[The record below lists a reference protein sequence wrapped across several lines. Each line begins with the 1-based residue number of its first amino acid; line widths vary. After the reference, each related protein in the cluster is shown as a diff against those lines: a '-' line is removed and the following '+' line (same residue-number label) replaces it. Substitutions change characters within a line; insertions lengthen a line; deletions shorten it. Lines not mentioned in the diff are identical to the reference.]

1 MSAVEEF
8 EFSHCDIYNRCEQHI
23 TEQGG
28 VVRVTGLDLAP
39 RGTLAR
45 IKTELAD
52 ASRQIA
58 RLQSGEIIESDLLT
72 AVDMLA
78 LAEARIRELEAELAE
93 RRALDADV
101 RALANYCWR
110 GRGTLRSAIA
120 TAQRLL
126 AATWMGGMGE

>member
-1 MSAVEEF
+1 MTYAEAILVEA
-8 EFSHCDIYNRCEQHI
+8 
-23 TEQGG
+23 
-28 VVRVTGLDLAP
+28 LDA
-39 RGTLAR
+39 GEA
-45 IKTELAD
+45 A
-52 ASRQIA
+52 IA
-58 RLQSGEIIESDLLT
+58 RV
-72 AVDMLA
+72 A
-78 LAEARIRELEAELAE
+78 ELEAELAE